1 MDRVTCVVV
10 GAGVVGL
17 AVARRLALA
26 GYEPVLVERER
37 AVGQG
42 VSSRNS
48 EVIHA
53 GFYYPTGSA
62 KARLCAPGSAALY
75 RYCRTRGVGARRLGK
90 LVVASM
96 PDQAGTLTDLLEQGR
111 SNGVDDLQLLDGDE
125 ARALE
130 PALECESA
138 LLSPST
144 GIVDSHGLMRALHH
158 DVESFGGTTVF
169 GSPVVSGRCEADGV
183 ILGLGD
189 SGGTQLHARF
199 VVNAAGLGATRVARS
214 IEGPH
219 LDGVPK
225 PVYAKGS
232 YFSLTGPSPFSRLVY
247 PVPEP
252 GGLGVHLTLDMGGRA
267 RFGPDVEWLDVSEE
281 GHIDYTVDPRRA
293 EAFSCQVRRFWPGLP
308 DGALVPDFAG
318 VRPKIAGP
326 AGVLTD
332 FRIDLPERGEPAL
345 VNLFGIESPGLTSA
359 LAIADEVAAAIEA
372 P

>member
-1 MDRVTCVVV
+1 MERVGCVVV
-10 GAGVVGL
+10 GAGVIGL

-26 GYEPVLVERER
+26 GHEPVLIEREH
-37 AVGQG
+37 AIGQG

-53 GFYYPTGSA
+53 GLYYPTGSA
-62 KARLCAPGSAALY
+62 KAMLCVAGNSALY
-75 RYCRTRGVGARRLGK
+75 GYCRSRGVASSRLGK
-90 LVVASM
+90 LVVATT

-111 SNGVDDLQLLDGDE
+111 SNGVDDLRLLDGDE

-130 PALECESA
+130 PALRCEAA

-158 DVESFGGTTVF
+158 DVESSGGTTVF
-169 GSPVVSGRCEADGV
+169 DSPVVSGHCNADGV
-183 ILGLGD
+183 VLRVGD
-189 SGGTQLHARF
+189 SVGTEVQARV
-199 VVNAAGLGATRVARS
+199 VVNAAGLAATSVARA

-219 LDGVPK
+219 LDAVPSSA
-225 PVYAKGS
+225 YAKGS
-232 YFSLTGPSPFSRLVY
+232 YFSLSQPAPFSRLVY

-267 RFGPDVEWLDVSEE
+267 RFGPDVEWLDGEE
-281 GHIDYTVDPRRA
+281 WQLDYTVDPERG
-293 EAFSCQVRRFWPGLP
+293 EAFYAQVRRYWPGLP

-318 VRPKIAGP
+318 VRPKVAGP
-326 AGVLTD
+326 SGVLTD
-332 FRIDLPERGEPAL
+332 FRIDMPGPGEPGL

-359 LAIADEVAAAIEA
+359 LAIAEEVAAVIGA